1 MLFQIKHS
9 DSSLVPYVPFP
20 LKTHGSAV
28 KGH

>member
-9 DSSLVPYVPFP
+9 DSSLVPSVPFP